1 MIFFSSVI
9 FIIYLDFDLRIDK
22 EFFYITCERHY
33 GHFKHFF
40 EAHLIS
46 LKLKQNKQF
55 ENDQKLQKLLVK
67 HYSWPFCSETIIWA
81 CKVNFRNFLIVLITV
96 PELINFS
103 CLYNNLEIFVIQPRG
118 SPEMLNI
125 GQNEL
130 SENVRVNFLNCLT
143 LRRTKVYN
151 DSFQSPSK
159 NDQNLFF

>member
-1 MIFFSSVI
+1 MTLTGKIDFFDSKFIFEM
-9 FIIYLDFDLRIDK
+9 DD
-22 EFFYITCERHY
+22 
-33 GHFKHFF
+33 
-40 EAHLIS
+40 
-46 LKLKQNKQF
+46 
-55 ENDQKLQKLLVK
+55 ENYPVK
-67 HYSWPFCSETIIWA
+67 
-81 CKVNFRNFLIVLITV
+81 
-96 PELINFS
+96 NFS

-130 SENVRVNFLNCLT
+130 SENVGVYFLNCLT